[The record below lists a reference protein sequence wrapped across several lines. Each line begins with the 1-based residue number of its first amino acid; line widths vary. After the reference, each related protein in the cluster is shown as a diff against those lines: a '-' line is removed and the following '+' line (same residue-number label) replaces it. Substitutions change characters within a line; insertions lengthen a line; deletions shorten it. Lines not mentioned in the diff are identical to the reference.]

1 LLLPWRREI
10 ASGLRLLHKLGITQ
24 AIPLLSNFPD
34 IYDMDTSRDRM
45 RSLLV
50 VKFREKKYRFKL
62 PWWHG
67 WKWFVGGLIAAV
79 FIAIWII
86 DFMKP

>member
-1 LLLPWRREI
+1 MP
-10 ASGLRLLHKLGITQ
+10 
-24 AIPLLSNFPD
+24 
-34 IYDMDTSRDRM
+34 
-45 RSLLV
+45 SLLV

-62 PWWHG
+62 PWWYG

-79 FIAIWII
+79 LIAIWII